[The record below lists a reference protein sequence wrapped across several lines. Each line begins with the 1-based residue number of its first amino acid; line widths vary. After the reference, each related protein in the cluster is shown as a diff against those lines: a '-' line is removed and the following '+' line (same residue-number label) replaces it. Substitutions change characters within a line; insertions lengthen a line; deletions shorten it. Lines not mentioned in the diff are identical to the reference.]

1 MASMDQGNHS
11 SRITL
16 QTLPVELAWKIFEL
30 LNFPS
35 ALFLSAT
42 CRSLHFSPRSPVS
55 FQSIAD
61 KNAFLVDAEHFD
73 QHWGKN
79 LACCHCSSMKPK
91 EQFSKSQ
98 SQGLYNR
105 YRARGTSRFC
115 LDCGVA
121 SEYYL
126 PGHKV
131 RSRGGASRLVITC
144 GTCPALTSGWFC
156 AACKVCEDC
165 LVMQYGPRSDLCPN
179 PSCMSEENQEYR
191 KMMALQLV
199 FEQDLPFFFY
209 GG

>member
-1 MASMDQGNHS
+1 MDQEDHS

-16 QTLPVELAWKIFEL
+16 QTLPVELQWKIFEL
-30 LNFPS
+30 LDFPS

-42 CRSLHFSPRSPVS
+42 CRSFHFSPKSPVS

-73 QHWGKN
+73 QHWQWDKN
-79 LACCHCSSMKPK
+79 YACYHCSSMKPK

-115 LDCGVA
+115 LNYGVA

-131 RSRGGASRLVITC
+131 RLRGGGRHLIIKC
-144 GTCPALTSGWFC
+144 GACPALTSG
-156 AACKVCEDC
+156 
-165 LVMQYGPRSDLCPN
+165 
-179 PSCMSEENQEYR
+179 
-191 KMMALQLV
+191 
-199 FEQDLPFFFY
+199 
-209 GG
+209 